1 MRLATIIPASTLVIA
16 LAGCG
21 ARNPVAPVV
30 ESGGAAAQDRPFVL
44 SSALD
49 ARLPAPMEEAAGATT
64 SDLAITGA
72 ASTARSEERGDE
84 RNEHARASAEPVLF
98 WNQLTTTLARG
109 AGLPPPRF
117 ARAYAL
123 THVAIHDALIAGGDR
138 ARGGLTGPALAA
150 GAASTVL
157 TDLFPASAAD
167 IAAAAQAQIAGSD
180 RRSVLRSWR
189 LGVRV
194 GELLVLYGRNDRS
207 DMPFT
212 GTIPTGPGIWAGANP
227 VLPMCGEWKTWI
239 LRSGGEFKPEP
250 PYTYGT
256 PQDLAEVAEV
266 LDVALHRTPEQIA
279 IVHKWADRSPPAI
292 WCGMLNDEIAA
303 RHLSLREAARAHA
316 FLNVAIYDAFV
327 SCWSTKY
334 IHWIARPFMRITDPA
349 FTTAIPT
356 PNFPSYTSGH
366 STISAAAAA
375 VMGELFPRKAR
386 YFREQAAEAAISRLW
401 GGIHFSRDNN
411 EGLRIGRRIGA
422 KTVRVMRHG
431 SGDGFVAA
439 DRRD

>member
-1 MRLATIIPASTLVIA
+1 MRLATGILASALVIA

-30 ESGGAAAQDRPFVL
+30 DSGDGTAVPDQPFVL

-49 ARLPAPMEEAAGATT
+49 ARLPAPMEEASGATAA
-64 SDLAITGA
+64 DLAITDA
-72 ASTARSEERGDE
+72 AAMARSE
-84 RNEHARASAEPVLF
+84 HPRASADPVVF

-109 AGLPPPRF
+109 AALPPPRF

-123 THVAIHDALIAGGDR
+123 IHVAIFDALIAGGDR
-138 ARGGLTGPALAA
+138 ARGGLTGAALAA

-157 TDLFPASAAD
+157 TYLFPNSAAD

-194 GELLVLYGRNDRS
+194 GDLVVLYGQNDRS
-207 DMPFT
+207 DTPFT
-212 GTIPTGPGIWAGANP
+212 GTFPTGPGIWNGTNP

-239 LRSGGEFKPEP
+239 LRSGDRFKPET
-250 PYTYGT
+250 PYAFGS
-256 PQDLAEVAEV
+256 PQDLADVAEV

-279 IVHKWADRSPPAI
+279 VVHKWADRSPPAI

-316 FLNVAIYDAFV
+316 FLNTTMYDAFV
-327 SCWSTKY
+327 SCWKCKY
-334 IHWIARPFMRITDPA
+334 TFWTARPSMRITDPA
-349 FTTAIPT
+349 FTTVIPT

-366 STISAAAAA
+366 SSISAAAAG
-375 VMGELFPRKAR
+375 VMGELFPREAR
-386 YFREQAAEAAISRLW
+386 YFRDQAAEAAISRLW
-401 GGIHFSRDNN
+401 GGIHFTHDNN
-411 EGLRIGRRIGA
+411 EGLRIGRRIGEKA
-422 KTVRVMRHG
+422 ARVMRHG
-431 SGDGFVAA
+431 SGDGFVAG
-439 DRRD
+439 DGVD